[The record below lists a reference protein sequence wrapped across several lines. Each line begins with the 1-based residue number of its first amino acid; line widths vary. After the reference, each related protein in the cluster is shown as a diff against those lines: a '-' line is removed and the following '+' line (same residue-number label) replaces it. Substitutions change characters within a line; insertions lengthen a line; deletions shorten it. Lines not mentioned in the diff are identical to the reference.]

1 MRTAR
6 TLWIVCLAGG
16 LWSQSL
22 MAQMFRGS
30 MARTSQPQTGGGKV
44 QEAYSSVKIAVD
56 ERTNSLIVI
65 GSAENL
71 ELISELVKD
80 LEENPAETILQI
92 KIYPLENADANTL
105 AQTVRELFD
114 EQSSTSGRGSSQQST
129 SSRFRMAMS
138 GGRSSSRTSSRQGED
153 EPVKVSVDERTNSLI
168 VVATKE
174 KIDLITQ
181 LVEQL
186 DADETEVEAT
196 MTYKCKFGNAVNI
209 ANVINDLFA
218 DENQR
223 SRTNR
228 TATRGARGTTT
239 TRSTSPNR
247 TSRFNAGTSR
257 R

>member
-1 MRTAR
+1 
-6 TLWIVCLAGG
+6 
-16 LWSQSL
+16 
-22 MAQMFRGS
+22 MFRRPMTRS
-30 MARTSQPQTGGGKV
+30 TQAPTGGGKV
-44 QEAYSSVKIAVD
+44 QAAYESVKIAVD

-65 GSAENL
+65 GSEENL
-71 ELISELVKD
+71 KLISELVAD
-80 LEENPAETILQI
+80 LEENPAETVLQI
-92 KIYPLENADANTL
+92 KIYPLKNADANTL
-105 AQTVRELFD
+105 AQTVKELFD
-114 EQSSTSGRGSSQQST
+114 EQSSTSSRSSSRQSAY
-129 SSRFRMAMS
+129 SRFRMAMS
-138 GGRSSSRTSSRQGED
+138 GGRPGSRASGRQGEE

-181 LVEQL
+181 LVDQL

-228 TATRGARGTTT
+228 TATRGARS
-239 TRSTSPNR
+239 STSTRGTQTNR
-247 TSRFNAGTSR
+247 TSRFNTGTSGR
-257 R
+257 

>member
-1 MRTAR
+1 MRAAR
-6 TLWIVCLAGG
+6 IMCMVCLACG
-16 LWSQSL
+16 LWPQSL
-22 MAQMFRGS
+22 MAQMFRGAMS
-30 MARTSQPQTGGGKV
+30 RPAQPQTGGGKV
-44 QEAYSSVKIAVD
+44 QEAYGSVKIAVD

-65 GSAENL
+65 GSEDNL
-71 ELISELVKD
+71 KLISELVAD
-80 LEENPAETILQI
+80 LEENPAETVLQI
-92 KIYPLENADANTL
+92 KIYPLKNADANTL
-105 AQTVRELFD
+105 AQTVRDLFD
-114 EQSSTSGRGSSQQST
+114 DQSSTSGRGSSQQSAA
-129 SSRFRMAMS
+129 SRFRMAMS
-138 GGRSSSRTSSRQGED
+138 GSRPGSRSSGRQGED

-168 VVATKE
+168 VVAAKE